1 MLLKKCWVF
10 PFFLVYV
17 FLRGEQMALE
27 TDISSKLFILNEEGI
42 GKTRNAVTLQIKVP
56 FINTEQKE
64 NILLINYLIKAL

>member
-1 MLLKKCWVF
+1 
-10 PFFLVYV
+10 
-17 FLRGEQMALE
+17 MALE